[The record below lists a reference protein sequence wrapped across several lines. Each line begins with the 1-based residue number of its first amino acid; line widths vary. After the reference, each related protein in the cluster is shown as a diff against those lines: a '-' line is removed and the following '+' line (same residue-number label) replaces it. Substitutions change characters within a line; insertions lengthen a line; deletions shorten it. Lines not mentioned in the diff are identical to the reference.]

1 MKTVEVKTELFP
13 TEPEGDLETCNGQPG
28 SAFAT
33 WLKEKLSSSGIKCDD
48 VLQEDYGWGLW
59 LKSNDEPIWVCVS
72 HAPEDEDEDVGEG
85 AKTWFVSANYER
97 PFSFLMPWLWGKKKN
112 GPLEEKRIFDLIV
125 TYLREDSQIDIVN
138 TN

>member
-1 MKTVEVKTELFP
+1 MLTAEIRTDLFP
-13 TEPEGDLETCNGQPG
+13 TEPEGDLEACNGQPG

-33 WLKEKLSSSGIKCDD
+33 WLKEKLSGNGIECDE
-48 VLQEDYGWGLW
+48 VIQEDYGWGLW

-72 HAPEDEDEDVGEG
+72 HAPEGEDEDVGEG
-85 AKTWFVSANYER
+85 VKTWFVSANYER

>member
-1 MKTVEVKTELFP
+1 MLTVEIRTGLFP

-28 SAFAT
+28 SAFAI
-33 WLKEKLSSSGIKCDD
+33 WLKEKLSGSGIECDE

-72 HAPEDEDEDVGEG
+72 HAPEDDDEDEG

-112 GPLEEKRIFDLIV
+112 GLEEEKRIFDLIV
-125 TYLREDSQIDIVN
+125 TCLREDSQIDIVN